1 MVSALPCVQTK
12 DLQMPKNE
20 PPARTSYRHGN
31 LREALIEAAIQLV
44 EEVGPENVSVREA
57 AKRAGV
63 SPGAPFRHFANK
75 TALMTAV
82 AEQAMAL
89 FRAEV
94 VKAVEGVASNDP
106 LARFE
111 AVGSAYLHWAIH
123 NPTHF
128 QIISTRSLID
138 WSSSES
144 LRADNMLVRSLME
157 QAITDAQ
164 QQGKLRSTNIAQ
176 THIAGRA
183 IVYGLGRMYIDGH
196 FAQWAVDGETAEN
209 TAQSVLK
216 EFVSLLAN
224 SEPSPGK
231 ATGTSR
237 KN

>member
-1 MVSALPCVQTK
+1 
-12 DLQMPKNE
+12 MPRKA
-20 PPARTSYRHGN
+20 PPARVSYRHGN
-31 LREALIEAAIQLV
+31 LREALIEAAIELV

-94 VKAVEGVASNDP
+94 VKAVEAVPSNDP

-138 WSSSES
+138 WGSSES
-144 LRADNMLVRSLME
+144 LRADNKLVRSLME
-157 QAITDAQ
+157 RAITEAEE
-164 QQGKLRSTNIAQ
+164 QGKLRSANIAQ
-176 THIAGRA
+176 PQIAGRA

-196 FAQWAVDGETAEN
+196 FAQWALDGETAEN
-209 TAQSVLK
+209 TAQNVLK
-216 EFVSLLAN
+216 EFVSLL
-224 SEPSPGK
+224 GK
-231 ATGTSR
+231 ADATPDKRLGGAAKR
-237 KN
+237 RPKE

>member
-1 MVSALPCVQTK
+1 
-12 DLQMPKNE
+12 MPKNE
-20 PPARTSYRHGN
+20 PPARASYRHGN
-31 LREALIEAAIQLV
+31 LRAALIEAAIQLV

-63 SPGAPFRHFANK
+63 SPGAPFRHFASK

-82 AEQAMAL
+82 AEQAMGL

-94 VKAVEGVASNDP
+94 VKAVEAVASNDP

-111 AVGSAYLHWAIH
+111 AIGSAYLHWAIH

-138 WSSSES
+138 WGSSES
-144 LRADNMLVRSLME
+144 LRADNRLVRSLME
-157 QAITDAQ
+157 QAITDAEE
-164 QQGKLRSTNIAQ
+164 QGKLRSANIAQ

-196 FAQWAVDGETAEN
+196 FAQWAVDGETAEK
-209 TAQSVLK
+209 TAQNVLK
-216 EFVSLLAN
+216 EFVSLL
-224 SEPSPGK
+224 GK
-231 ATGTSR
+231 GEATPVKKLGAAPKR
-237 KN
+237 KPKK

>member
-1 MVSALPCVQTK
+1 
-12 DLQMPKNE
+12 MPKNE

-63 SPGAPFRHFANK
+63 APGAPFRHFANK

-82 AEQAMAL
+82 AEQAMGL

-94 VKAVEGVASNDP
+94 VKAVESVASNDP

-138 WSSSES
+138 WSSSEL
-144 LRADNMLVRSLME
+144 LRADNKLVRSLME
-157 QAITDAQ
+157 QAITDALD
-164 QQGKLRSTNIAQ
+164 QGKLRSANIAE

-183 IVYGLGRMYIDGH
+183 LVYGLGRMYIDGH
-196 FAQWAVDGETAEN
+196 FAQWAVDGQTAEN
-209 TAQSVLK
+209 TAQNVLK
-216 EFVSLLAN
+216 EFVSLLGNAGAK
-224 SEPSPGK
+224 PSKKLGAAPK
-231 ATGTSR
+231 R
-237 KN
+237 RPKE